1 MIVEDESV
9 VAVGVRGM
17 VQDSGH
23 EVVMVARS
31 GEEAI
36 ATADEAQPDVAIVD
50 VKLPGIDGIE
60 TTRRLTESGRTAV
73 IILTAYADDE
83 FVEGAASAGAC
94 AYLLKPVTKEELSA
108 NLQVAVARA
117 SELAELRKEANDVK
131 AALEVR
137 KLSERAKHVL
147 MERLSLSE
155 SEAFDHL
162 RQKCRNQNKTMRQ
175 VSEDILVAEEVF
187 MSSIDKS
194 PPSKRRPLS
203 FEPVAA
209 RDGAETAEV

>member
-73 IILTAYADDE
+73 IILTAYADYAKQVGE
-83 FVEGAASAGAC
+83 NSGA